1 MKIKTNVVSAHLTAT
16 FASLFS
22 VIALLHPGFKEP
34 VVVQAIATS
43 LPIVIAGAI
52 EAYHLL
58 THRQLQ
64 AALATIATTVKAAD
78 TVVASATGT
87 VSGPTV

>member
-22 VIALLHPGFKEP
+22 VVALLHPGFKEP

-78 TVVASATGT
+78 AVVAPVTT
-87 VSGPTV
+87 PTSGPTV